1 MTGTGARL
9 CGCALSALTIAMLAV
24 PASAQ
29 VAAAAPQ
36 VTPPATD
43 PVTAQP
49 DDETTKDIIVTG
61 TLIRGTRENAALPV
75 DVISS
80 DDLQKQGS
88 PSPVELLKSLPTSSG
103 VLGDSNQFDSRSQG
117 TEGIATVNLRGLGPQ
132 RTLVL
137 LDSKRIVNVGQGV
150 PAVDINLL
158 PLAAIGRVEV
168 LKDGA
173 AATYGSDAI
182 AGVVNFITRNDLEG
196 FVAAG
201 DYKFVRGSKG
211 DYTGSLTFGHRG
223 DGFDV
228 LLSAGYQ
235 HRSELLTT
243 DRDFADKPF
252 AYNPEDGWTTGGD
265 VTAFRPITTTGAAVG
280 GAVVDASCTALGG
293 QLTATGTVAAPVAN
307 GRCYT
312 HAPPYDALT
321 DTENRFQVFAKFG
334 ADITDNIKFEATAL
348 WGHSELPH
356 TLTTPSYL
364 LTQAPS
370 TSALPAGTSSIAGFY
385 VPASNPGLLLYRQ
398 QNPGSIPATATGVVY
413 PLLSWRPFLAGGN
426 PLGRDGS
433 AFGVRKS
440 DSIRFTASLSGKI
453 TSDINWDTSFTYSD
467 YTRFQSGQDQFGDRV
482 QLALRGLGG
491 PNCNVAANTP
501 GQNGCQYFNPFGNGI
516 AGNPAEG
523 LTNPSYSS
531 AVGNSNDLINWFY
544 VPFAQS
550 IETQLYVGEASISG
564 KTGIHLPGGDVAFAI
579 GGQYR
584 ASKYD
589 SIYFANNNL
598 AATPCRDTPINGN
611 TVCSPSVGALGFK
624 GTNLNGS
631 FSGNVKAA
639 FAELQ
644 VPVFNRLDLQ
654 LAARYEDY
662 GRGIGSTFNPKATAR
677 LKALDWLAF
686 RGSVGTTFRGPP
698 DQLVTS
704 SFDVITQSIGGA
716 FRPVQVNGNPAL
728 QPEKATNFSGG
739 VIVDVGRFHF
749 TTDYWRYKLSNIIVA
764 EPAALMATALF
775 ANAANC
781 TDPAFAALKNRFLFN
796 DGGGVPGGG
805 TCALTNIQ
813 RVSTF
818 QTNSPRV
825 DTSGIDIQAD
835 YVQPDVFGGRLG
847 LGATATYTL
856 HYRLSDLTVQGVV
869 VQRGYDAVGKLNSD
883 TTAYPLPQFKGQAYL
898 EYGHGIFN
906 GRFTVNYIDNYEDN
920 RPAPYV
926 QRVELIGLAPNAQN
940 LNGQQIGSFT
950 TVDFSLRAQLR
961 TGTTVN
967 LTVQNLTDQDPPLAR
982 LNYNYDSFTA
992 SALGRQFKIGVSQ
1005 KF

>member
-1 MTGTGARL
+1 MTGTRARL
-9 CGCALSALTIAMLAV
+9 CGCAVSALAFAMLST
-24 PASAQ
+24 PAMAQ
-29 VAAAAPQ
+29 VAAASPPAP
-36 VTPPATD
+36 PPATSD
-43 PVTAQP
+43 APQAGDAGQ
-49 DDETTKDIIVTG
+49 DIVVTG
-61 TLIRGTRENAALPV
+61 TLIRGTRENGALPV
-75 DVISS
+75 NVISS
-80 DDLQKQGS
+80 DELDKQGS

-173 AATYGSDAI
+173 AATYGSDAVG
-182 AGVVNFITRNDLEG
+182 GVVNFITRDDQQG

-201 DYKFVRGSKG
+201 DYKFIRGSQG
-211 DYTGSLTFGHRG
+211 DYTGSLSYGYRG
-223 DGFDV
+223 NGLSV
-228 LLSAGYQ
+228 LLAAGYQ

-243 DRDFADKPF
+243 DRSFADKPF
-252 AYNPEDGWTTGGD
+252 AYNPEDGFTTGGD
-265 VTAFRPITTTGAAVG
+265 VTAFRPITATGATVG
-280 GAVVDASCTALGG
+280 GAVVDSSCTAVGG
-293 QLTATGTVAAPVAN
+293 QLTYTGTLAAPVAN

-321 DTENRFQVFAKFG
+321 DTENRFQLFAKVG
-334 ADITDNIKFEATAL
+334 VDLTDSIKFEATAL
-348 WGHSELPH
+348 WGHSDLPH

-385 VPASNPGLLLYRQ
+385 VPASNPGLILYRQ
-398 QNPGSIPATATGVVY
+398 QNPGAIPATAAGVVY

-426 PLGRDGS
+426 PVGRDGS

-440 DSIRFTASLSGKI
+440 DSIRFTASLSGKV

-467 YTRFQSGQDQFGDRV
+467 YTRFQSGRDEFGDRV

-491 PNCNVAANTP
+491 PNCNIAANTP

-523 LTNPSYSS
+523 LTNPAYSAS
-531 AVGNSNDLINWFY
+531 VANSNDVINWFY

-550 IETQLYVGEASISG
+550 VETQLYVGEASISG
-564 KTGIHLPGGDVAFAI
+564 KTGIHLPGGDLAFAV

-584 ASKYD
+584 KTKYD
-589 SIYFANNNL
+589 SFFFANNNL

-624 GTNLNGS
+624 GTNNNGS
-631 FSGNVKAA
+631 FSGDVKAA
-639 FAELQ
+639 FVELQ
-644 VPVFNRLDLQ
+644 APIFDRLDLQ
-654 LAARYEDY
+654 LAARYEAY
-662 GRGIGSTFNPKATAR
+662 GGGVGSTFNPKATAR
-677 LKALDWLAF
+677 FKAFDWLAF

-698 DQLVTS
+698 DQLVTAG
-704 SFDVITQSIGGA
+704 FDVITQSIGGA

-728 QPEKATNFSGG
+728 KPEKATNFSGG
-739 VIVDVGRFHF
+739 VAVDVGRFHF
-749 TTDYWRYKLSNIIVA
+749 TADYWRYKLRDIIVA
-764 EPAALMATALF
+764 EPAPLMATALF

-796 DGGGVPGGG
+796 DGGGVPGAG

-813 RVSTF
+813 RVQTF

-825 DTSGIDIQAD
+825 GTSGIDVQFD
-835 YVQPDVFGGRLG
+835 YVQPDVLGGRVG
-847 LGATATYTL
+847 VGATGTYTL
-856 HYRLSDLTVQGVV
+856 HYKVSDLTAAGVV
-869 VQRGYDAVGKLNSD
+869 VQPGYDAVGFLNGD
-883 TTAYPLPQFKGQAYL
+883 TTAYPLPQFKGQAYV
-898 EYGHGIFN
+898 EYGRGIFN
-906 GRFTVNYIDNYEDN
+906 GRFTFNYLDNYFDQ

-926 QRVELIGLAPNAQN
+926 QRVELLGLAPNAQN
-940 LNGQQIGSFT
+940 LNGQRIGSYT

-967 LTVQNLTDQDPPLAR
+967 LTVQNLTDRDPPLVR
-982 LNYNYDSFTA
+982 LNYNYDSFSA